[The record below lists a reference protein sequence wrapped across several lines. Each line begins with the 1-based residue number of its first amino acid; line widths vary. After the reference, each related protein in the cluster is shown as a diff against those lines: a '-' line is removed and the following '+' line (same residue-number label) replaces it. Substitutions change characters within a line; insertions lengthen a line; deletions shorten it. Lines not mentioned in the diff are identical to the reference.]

1 VKRADEGLRENAQM
15 KVANQKNN
23 LTSADN
29 LKLANTLRDRV
40 SGLLTYKDLPPGNA
54 LMLKPC
60 NSIHSFFMRF
70 AIDVVFIDR
79 QNRVVR
85 TITQFKPWRIS
96 GICFSAHACIE
107 LPAGTIQS
115 TCLSIGDTL
124 SFLA

>member
-1 VKRADEGLRENAQM
+1 M
-15 KVANQKNN
+15 KLINQKNN
-23 LTSADN
+23 LTIAVN
-29 LKLANTLRDRV
+29 LKFADTLKDRID
-40 SGLLTYKDLPPGNA
+40 GLLKYQELPPGNA

-70 AIDVVFIDR
+70 AIDVVFIDK

-85 TITQFKPWRIS
+85 TISQFKPWRIS
-96 GICFSAHACIE
+96 GICFFAHACIE

-115 TCLSIGDTL
+115 ACLSIGDTL